1 MASWTYP
8 TLPIIFLY
16 QSCTLVHSLLQRLCP
31 WILSIQAKWH
41 PQNPWI
47 QFLPLIHPI
56 RQGIHNRTLPRELEM
71 ISTKNRSPHSRACG
85 WKIRIGWR
93 RVDGIIALVILCVV
107 TAQHLDYSV
116 NHVWRVLHFSP
127 IFSLSPTVFQSDLV
141 VGQSIIYAIPED
153 FALLFAQAAIPEI
166 MPPFSTLD
174 RTISGFLWVVLL
186 VVRYLFILFATFASH
201 SPHCTYHLLGE
212 HKHIS

>member
-71 ISTKNRSPHSRACG
+71 ISTKNRSRHSRACG

-116 NHVWRVLHFSP
+116 DHAWRVLHFSP
-127 IFSLSPTVFQSDLV
+127 IFSFSNCISVRSCCGSKHHICHSRRLRSLVRAGRYSRNHATIFNPRSDYFWLAL
-141 VGQSIIYAIPED
+141 GRTPSRPLLIYPI
-153 FALLFAQAAIPEI
+153 
-166 MPPFSTLD
+166 
-174 RTISGFLWVVLL
+174 RN
-186 VVRYLFILFATFASH
+186 FASH
-201 SPHCTYHLLGE
+201 SSHCTYHLLYVT
-212 HKHIS
+212 HDFN